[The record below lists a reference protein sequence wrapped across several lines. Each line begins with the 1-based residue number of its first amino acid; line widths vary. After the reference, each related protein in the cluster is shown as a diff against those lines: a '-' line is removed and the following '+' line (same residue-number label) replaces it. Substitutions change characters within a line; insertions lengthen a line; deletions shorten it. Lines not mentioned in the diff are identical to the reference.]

1 MWQARQLWM
10 ALVALCVPLAAA
22 HAEDGAPSLDR
33 LTGFEL
39 GARYWYST
47 GRIGYNYY
55 GDTTDSLLVSR
66 LTYDKLTANSGEL
79 YFRGDIAWGLFV
91 KGTIGAG
98 SIGGGN
104 LYDEDFPPGIAPY
117 SKTSSDTS
125 GSLNFGNIDVG
136 YSFVHVPQARL
147 GAFVG
152 YGRWQEVVKAG
163 GCTQIAGNLDICVPA
178 LPPSLQVIQ
187 ESDTWN
193 LLRVGMTADLM
204 LGDRLRLSGEA
215 AYVWA
220 SQKAVDNHFF
230 TFGIDP
236 AAGNGSGYQLEAI
249 LAYQLTEAF
258 NIGVGGRWWHLD
270 TRAIDSFD
278 QLLTYNTDRYGV
290 FVQAGLKLN

>member
-1 MWQARQLWM
+1 MCAVGRSPCRGRGPKSRPVDGLRARRAVLVQHRPDRLQLLRRHHRL
-10 ALVALCVPLAAA
+10 AVGLAAHLRQA
-22 HAEDGAPSLDR
+22 DG
-33 LTGFEL
+33 
-39 GARYWYST
+39 
-47 GRIGYNYY
+47 
-55 GDTTDSLLVSR
+55 
-66 LTYDKLTANSGEL
+66 K
-79 YFRGDIAWGLFV
+79 FRGAVLPRRHRLGLFV

-152 YGRWQEVVKAG
+152 YGRRQEVVNAG